1 MIVTNPQPPQY
12 RQILIS
18 AGLAVLALAAGFGV
32 SHGLTL
38 LKQPPVLREP
48 VERVYN
54 VEVFDVE
61 NLTLREIV
69 RALGTSEAERE
80 VVLSAQVAGEITEL
94 HPHLKVGTK
103 VYAVNPE
110 DTRQPGNLLVR
121 IDPTSYEARVAQGQT
136 QLAEDRAELKRIQQE
151 EENLD
156 RLHATI
162 AADFED
168 SKREYD
174 KTQLLRKQGIN
185 TDSDLRRAQ
194 MELRQHEKIMVQS
207 RNDKDLLPVRRELV
221 QRRIESHEAA
231 LKLAEIDLQRT
242 SIRPPF
248 DGIVSAVQVE
258 VGQYVRVGE
267 PIATI
272 TDQKLVEVPLSV
284 TLDDYAKLL
293 PDVMERQYPVAELA
307 ENEGAPPRW
316 KGHVIRMSPKADEH
330 TRTAMVFVQVDN
342 SQQASPLLPG
352 TFVQAR
358 IEGPILKQVKV
369 VPRDAVLDGKA
380 FVETNGMIEQRSVK
394 IARTLHSF
402 AVIESGL
409 EAGERLVLTNLDVV
423 FGGAKVRTSATRNL
437 AEELGK
443 QRSRSARV
451 IEPAGK

>member
-1 MIVTNPQPPQY
+1 MIVTNPQTPQY
-12 RQILIS
+12 RQILTS
-18 AGLAVLALAAGFGV
+18 AGLAILALTAGFGV

-54 VEVFDVE
+54 VEVFNVE

-94 HPHLKVGTK
+94 HPRLKVGSK
-103 VYAVNPE
+103 VHAVNPD
-110 DTRQPGNLLVR
+110 DTSQPSDLLVR
-121 IDPTSYEARVAQGQT
+121 IDPTSYEARVSQGQT
-136 QLAEDRAELKRIQQE
+136 QLAEDRAELKRIQQDE
-151 EENLD
+151 ANLD
-156 RLHATI
+156 RLHTTI

-168 SKREYD
+168 SKREYE

-207 RNDKDLLPVRRELV
+207 RNDKDLLPVRRELI

-267 PIATI
+267 PIATL
-272 TDQKLVEVPLSV
+272 TDQKLVEIPLSV

-293 PDVMERQYPVAELA
+293 PDVMERQYPITELA
-307 ENEGAPPRW
+307 ENEGAPARW
-316 KGHVIRMSPKADEH
+316 KGHVIRVSPKADEH

-380 FVETNGMIEQRSVK
+380 FVESNGVIEERTVK

-409 EAGERLVLTNLDVV
+409 EAGDRLVLTNLDVV
-423 FGGAKVRTSATRNL
+423 FNGAKVRTSATRNL
-437 AEELGK
+437 TEELGK

-451 IEPAGK
+451 IEPASK